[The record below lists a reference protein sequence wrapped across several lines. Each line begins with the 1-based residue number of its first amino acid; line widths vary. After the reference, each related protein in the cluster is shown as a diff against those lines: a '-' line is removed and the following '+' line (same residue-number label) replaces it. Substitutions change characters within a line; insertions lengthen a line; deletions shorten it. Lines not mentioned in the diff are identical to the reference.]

1 MKTWQALCLAVGLY
15 GALFIATAEEE
26 RNKDGQRVLHN
37 CNNDSYVLEKEHWN
51 NISAFPADCRYYCNR
66 SRGAE
71 EIWYGY
77 YEPFTPCTNSTD
89 VYDEKGHIKS
99 GICITSG
106 ATGEKTWKCDLTQP
120 PTIQLQTC

>member
-15 GALFIATAEEE
+15 GALFIATAEEQDTKSKGQLLLHQC
-26 RNKDGQRVLHN
+26 KDDHVL
-37 CNNDSYVLEKEHWN
+37 DEKYRN

-66 SRGAE
+66 SHDAR

-77 YEPFTPCTNSTD
+77 YEAFTPCTNSTD
-89 VYDEKGHIKS
+89 LFDEKQQIKH

-106 ATGEKTWKCDLTQP
+106 VTGQKTWKCDLTQP
-120 PTIQLQTC
+120 SKIQLESC

>member
-15 GALFIATAEEE
+15 GALFIATAEEQDTKS
-26 RNKDGQRVLHN
+26 NGQRLLHK
-37 CNNDSYVLEKEHWN
+37 CEDDHVLEEKYRN

-66 SRGAE
+66 SSDAT

-77 YEPFTPCTNSTD
+77 YKVYTPCTNSTD
-89 VYDEKGHIKS
+89 LFDEKRQIKH

-106 ATGEKTWKCDLTQP
+106 VTGQKTWKCDLTQP
-120 PTIQLQTC
+120 SKIKLESC